1 MTNDKVFLQLE
12 NEYKPEEMEYG
23 SAGVQYM
30 NWVAQMAV
38 GMDTCVPWVMCK
50 QDDAPDPVVSSVI
63 NTHLYVYIIISSS
76 GHFLANFSG

>member
-1 MTNDKVFLQLE
+1 MTNDKVFLQVG
-12 NEYKPEEMEYG
+12 NEHKPEEMEYG

-30 NWVAQMAV
+30 NCAAQMAM
-38 GMDTCVPWVMCK
+38 GMDMGVPWVMCK

-76 GHFLANFSG
+76 RHSVTPVSG